1 LTGLFRT
8 IRALAWSESA
18 DCKICL
24 KEIKLYLNKF
34 AFNEIDARDL
44 VWPATMRL
52 QSCLE
57 RTPLAADTDRT
68 QRGIQSIE
76 VGGQVLLALVHQGR
90 PMALKDL
97 AFEAGMAPAK
107 AHPYLVS
114 FGRIGLIE
122 QDATTGH
129 YFLGPLALQLG
140 MISLQQ
146 ANPVQVATPL
156 LGALAQRIGHTVAIA
171 VWGVR
176 GATIVRLEESPA
188 AVHVNMRHG
197 TVFSLTNTASGRLFA
212 AYLDAALM
220 KQRLDDARRSRSAN
234 PKASVPGMPAMAP
247 LPGWR
252 EFERQL
258 AEVRAH
264 GLSRSVGEVLPG
276 VNAMAAPVFD
286 HTGAIVLAI
295 TAIGPASVFDTRW
308 DGALASALRES
319 AAQVSQRLGAP
330 AAAGKSPGGA

>member
-1 LTGLFRT
+1 MP
-8 IRALAWSESA
+8 
-18 DCKICL
+18 
-24 KEIKLYLNKF
+24 KEIATRVL
-34 AFNEIDARDL
+34 IR
-44 VWPATMRL
+44 PATMWP

-76 VGGQVLLALVHQGR
+76 VGGQLLLALVHQGR
-90 PMALKDL
+90 PMALKGL

-122 QDATTGH
+122 QEPITGH

-156 LGALAQRIGHTVAIA
+156 LGALAQRIGQTVAIA
-171 VWGVR
+171 VWGAR

-220 KQRLDDARRSRSAN
+220 KQRLDIARRNRRAN
-234 PKASVPGMPAMAP
+234 PEASVPGMPAVAP
-247 LPGWR
+247 LPSWR

-286 HTGAIVLAI
+286 HAGGIVLAI
-295 TAIGPASVFDTRW
+295 TAIGPAAVFDTRW
-308 DGALASALRES
+308 DGALARALRAC

-330 AAAGKSPGGA
+330 AAAGQPRRGV